1 MTPLSIF
8 RQMNTNSRGGSVP
21 ALAMVTFCALGGA
34 FILFLPNEQI
44 PLLSADILLIVLT
57 ILFPLPCAFL
67 AIGLIPLQ
75 QAFFGEDARVH
86 VSLSDILMVA
96 SLAGGAIRYPFI
108 IRSWFR
114 DMPMIFWAYLLFLLI
129 SLVRQGD
136 TILGGLSLARMILNT
151 YAGIGVGY
159 LLGSKR
165 KGIYEGVFLYVI
177 LCVLLSLLILYLS
190 SIGGDAKANYPMEL
204 NKNAVGITIGC
215 AVVMLAAFMTE
226 WRAFPMRVTVS
237 LALAVCVAGLSC
249 SLSRGACLATALG
262 VITLAWF
269 QRSVITVLAV
279 ILCLSAIY
287 LILLNF
293 GTANVKSY
301 ALDFGDESY
310 SAKERIRTMSMNWGF
325 FLESPLLGEGL
336 GLRKEAEPHNIL
348 LTTLS
353 ETGIIGLLFI
363 IAIFSWGYYEIC
375 KAIIHFETNRM
386 ERALLLCGAAI
397 FLMTLAHGMIDI
409 YWRRGA
415 GALTW
420 IFVGY
425 AFASRRIGIEG
436 SKNEKQ

>member
-8 RQMNTNSRGGSVP
+8 RQMNIKSLGVSVP
-21 ALAMVTFCALGGA
+21 ALAMVTFCALGGV
-34 FILFLPNEQI
+34 FILFLPNGQI
-44 PLLSADILLIVLT
+44 PLLSAAIFLIVLT

-75 QAFFGEDARVH
+75 QAFLGEDARVH
-86 VSLSDILMVA
+86 VSLSDTLMVA
-96 SLAGGAIRYPFI
+96 SLAGVAIRYPFI

-114 DMPMIFWAYLLFLLI
+114 DMPMIFWAYLLFLFI
-129 SLVRQGD
+129 SLVRRGD
-136 TILGGLSLARMILNT
+136 PVSGGLSLARMVLNI

-165 KGIYEGVFLYVI
+165 KGLQEGLSLYVI

-190 SIGGDAKANYPMEL
+190 SIGGDEKANYPMEL

-215 AVVMLAAFMTE
+215 AVVMLSAFIME
-226 WRAFPMRVTVS
+226 WRELPIQVALS
-237 LALAVCVAGLSC
+237 LALGVCIAGLSF
-249 SLSRGACLATALG
+249 SLSRGACLATAFG
-262 VITLAWF
+262 VMLLAWF
-269 QRSVITVLAV
+269 QRSLRTFLAV
-279 ILCLSAIY
+279 LLCLSVIY
-287 LILLNF
+287 LVLLNF
-293 GTANVKSY
+293 GSANVKSY
-301 ALDFGDESY
+301 ALDFGEESY

-325 FLESPLLGEGL
+325 FMESPLLGEGL

-363 IAIFSWGYYEIC
+363 IAVFSRGYYEIYQ
-375 KAIIHFETNRM
+375 AITHYEINRM
-386 ERALLLCGAAI
+386 ERAMLLCAAAI
-397 FLMTLAHGMIDI
+397 FLMTLGHGMIDV

-415 GALTW
+415 GALAW
-420 IFVGY
+420 VFVGY

-436 SKNEKQ
+436 SKNV